1 MCTGTASQ
9 FVSAYKQDR
18 ITCADGSITSCL
30 RVGQQLICLRLDT
43 AEAQL
48 QLEQLGQSVLVVLQ
62 LLLDPRGEAL
72 KRAGSLYATAQAVK
86 TLSDEG
92 HPLVQ
97 LQVRDKIQSR
107 GLACICDIY
116 RRV

>member
-1 MCTGTASQ
+1 MLRILPHVKSIVVLYTNTHH
-9 FVSAYKQDR
+9 

-30 RVGQQLICLRLDT
+30 SVGQQFIGLCLDT

-48 QLEQLGQSVLVVLQ
+48 QLGQLRQGELVVLQ

-72 KRAGSLYATAQAVK
+72 KGAGGLYATVEAVE

-92 HPLVQ
+92 HPLIQ
-97 LQVRDKIQSR
+97 L
-107 GLACICDIY
+107 
-116 RRV
+116 